1 MATTKIRS
9 SSITDGQVDNADLSA
24 TVAVTG
30 GQIADNA
37 VTLAKMAGGT
47 DGNLITYDAS
57 GDPAHVA
64 TGSATHVLTSNGAGA
79 APTFQAAA
87 AGGKVL
93 QALWHSLNT
102 AINTTSTSYVAS
114 GLTVTMTPASA
125 SSKFLLTLAGGE
137 QSLSDVYQMSTTFYV
152 DTGSGAAEVS
162 PTGPYS
168 VYRVSTSG
176 LDPRGPHSASCLHEP
191 ATTSAVTYTVYYK
204 AEASTAY
211 FNRSAT
217 RVGLSVMELSS

>member
-1 MATTKIRS
+1 M
-9 SSITDGQVDNADLSA
+9 
-24 TVAVTG
+24 TVA
-30 GQIADNA
+30 I
-37 VTLAKMAGGT
+37 
-47 DGNLITYDAS
+47 
-57 GDPAHVA
+57 
-64 TGSATHVLTSNGAGA
+64 
-79 APTFQAAA
+79 
-87 AGGKVL
+87 
-93 QALWHSLNT
+93 
-102 AINTTSTSYVAS
+102 
-114 GLTVTMTPASA
+114 TPAST

-162 PTGPYS
+162 DTGPYS

-176 LDPRGPHSASCLHEP
+176 LDPRGPHSASCLHAP
-191 ATTSAVTYTVYYK
+191 STTSAVTYTVYYK